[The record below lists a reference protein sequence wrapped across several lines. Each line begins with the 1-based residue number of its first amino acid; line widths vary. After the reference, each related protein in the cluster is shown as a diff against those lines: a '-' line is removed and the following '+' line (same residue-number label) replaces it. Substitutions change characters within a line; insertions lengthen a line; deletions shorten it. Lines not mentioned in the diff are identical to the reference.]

1 MFHPQHL
8 KNMKAF
14 KKFLQNMLI
23 IVTVFSLLGILG
35 IILIHT
41 VSTQPAIPEPKYV
54 EENPSVE
61 EFIGAIAETARQL
74 GAENDLYAS
83 VMIAQAILESNNGQS
98 GLSSAPNNNLFGM
111 KGKYKN
117 NSVTFAT
124 SEDDGTGNMST
135 IQAEFRKYPSYKD
148 SMEDYVRLLRN
159 GVSWNKELYKGA
171 FKSNTN
177 SYADATKHLTGTY
190 ATDSRYNEK
199 LNQLI
204 IEYDLQ
210 QYDQPIKNKT
220 TITVSDGDS
229 LHQIAQAYH
238 VKVTSIKQWNQLR
251 SDTVESGQK
260 LNIYQ
265 Y

>member
-1 MFHPQHL
+1 MKSL
-8 KNMKAF
+8 KKQ
-14 KKFLQNMLI
+14 LQSILI
-23 IVTVFSLLGILG
+23 IVVVLSILGSLGIV
-35 IILIHT
+35 LINT
-41 VSTQPAIPEPKYV
+41 ISTQTAIPEPQYI

-61 EFIGAIAETARQL
+61 EFIGEIAETARQL
-74 GAENDLYAS
+74 SADNDLYAS
-83 VMIAQAILESNNGQS
+83 VMIAQAILESNYGQS
-98 GLSSAPNNNLFGM
+98 GLGSSPYNNLFGM

-117 NSVTFAT
+117 NSATFAT
-124 SEDDGTGNMST
+124 SEDDGAGNMST

-159 GVSWNKELYKGA
+159 GVSWNKDIYKGA
-171 FKSNTN
+171 FKSNSN

-190 ATDSRYNEK
+190 ATDSKYNEK

-210 QYDQPIKNKT
+210 QYDQPVKDKT

-229 LHQIAQAYH
+229 LHQIAQAYD

-260 LNIYQ
+260 LNIYH